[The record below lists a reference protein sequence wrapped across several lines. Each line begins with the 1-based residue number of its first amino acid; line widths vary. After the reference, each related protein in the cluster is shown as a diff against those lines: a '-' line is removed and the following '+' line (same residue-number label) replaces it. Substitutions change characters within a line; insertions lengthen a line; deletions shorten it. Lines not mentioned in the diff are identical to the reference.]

1 MADTKI
7 SAMTAAT
14 LPLTGAELVPIVQG
28 GINKKT
34 TIAEFDAYN
43 RSYGSW
49 SDSTDQ
55 IGSTV
60 AGVPMTYN
68 TADVTDGVTLVGGS
82 QITVPNTGIYDLQFS
97 AQFQNTDNAQH
108 EVWIWARVNN
118 VDVPNSATIIT
129 VPARKNNNI
138 YGYAVAAWNLFFSLN
153 SNDYI
158 ELIWLKS
165 NALVTM
171 EHAPVSVSPAIP
183 AIPSV
188 IVSIQQVS

>member
-55 IGSTV
+55 TGSTV